1 MKKRSLFVCLLIL
14 LLIVADQVL
23 KVWVKTHLSLGEQVA
38 VFGKWFSLH
47 YIENEGIAF
56 GMVFWTRPIGK
67 VLLTLFRLFA
77 SGFILWAIHKML
89 TFREKLP
96 FGFLLCS
103 VLVFAGAVG
112 NVVDCVFYGRV
123 FSYSDYYGPVAT
135 LFPEA
140 GGYAPFFQG
149 KVVDMLQFD
158 LFDIPLGANRIFH
171 FFPAIFNLADAYI
184 TTGLLV
190 MLVFYNKA
198 LSVFASAFDSK
209 KKEESC

>member
-1 MKKRSLFVCLLIL
+1 MKKRSICVYLLIL
-14 LLIVADQVL
+14 LLIAADQAL
-23 KVWVKTHLSLGEQVA
+23 KVWVKTHLSLGEQIA
-38 VFGKWFSLH
+38 VLGKWFSLH

-56 GMVFWTRPIGK
+56 GMVFWSRPIGK

-89 TFREKLP
+89 HHKEKLP
-96 FGFLLCS
+96 FGFILCS
-103 VLVFAGAVG
+103 MLVFAGALG
-112 NVVDCVFYGRV
+112 NVTDCVFYGRL
-123 FSYSDYYGPVAT
+123 FSYSDYYGPVASM
-135 LFPEA
+135 FPEA

-158 LFDIPLGANRIFH
+158 LFDIPLGANRVFH

-190 MLVFYNKA
+190 ILVFYGRV
-198 LSVFASAFDSK
+198 LSAFVSSFDA
-209 KKEESC
+209 KKEEESC